1 MQRIIVFQWPSQ
13 GPVWET
19 DKVMSMIKGGFKSR
33 QTTGVYKVY
42 FFGLHWGLIV
52 SVVTSQ
58 NKH

>member
-1 MQRIIVFQWPSQ
+1 MQRIIVLMASQ

-19 DKVMSMIKGGFKSR
+19 DKVVSMIKGGSESR

-52 SVVTSQ
+52 SFVTSQ